1 MKKVLFFPPTHV
13 SPLPVL
19 LDMPDA
25 AAAALVAA
33 GAGAYPLQLPGD
45 VPPVSTFPLSISGTP
60 AAGMVGSGDT
70 FTPTIS
76 GGTPPYSL
84 SVASGA
90 LPGGRSIAGLA
101 VTGSYTTA
109 GSFSYTLRATDSKG
123 ATADLPVTLTVAG
136 NAAANVVAIGT
147 GGRMATNVQQVT
159 ATKLRLRSRSL
170 TRAAGSPYQTF
181 AFPLWYID
189 DAGVEQVV
197 RLPDG
202 LTAKCQFDVYTNGT
216 IVNAAGDRTGAGTV
230 NGAATF
236 TVANG
241 AAAAATGGAIPY
253 LFCRVDLSGIPLGA
267 AVLAMLE
274 MDAPAANWFMTMTDA
289 TSTSTSGENIYY
301 GGTTSI
307 GTFGAMGANGGSA
320 QTRAFRPL
328 VIIGEPTSGGLE
340 PVVAIGDSN
349 TLGTRGPGRPGQ
361 DGSSAQSGMAAFGL
375 FQATQPYSVFGKSGD
390 RAAWWNSA
398 PDNSFRFQALAWFKN
413 GRALLNLGTN
423 DLADVPSATD
433 TVVSSALTANVR
445 SLRPKI
451 KAAMGGTARI
461 GQAFILPRVTQ
472 QTGFLD
478 AASQT
483 VQTGY
488 ANTDAARPAYDAAI
502 TADVGVAGRALDFT
516 INPRALVNDPAA
528 TDRWKT
534 DGATLHYLEADGTHV
549 NQAGAQAASEAY
561 RVGASA

>member
-1 MKKVLFFPPTHV
+1 MAISKTRARLNRT
-13 SPLPVL
+13 
-19 LDMPDA
+19 
-25 AAAALVAA
+25 VAVVI
-33 GAGAYPLQLPGD
+33 GGGVVIGL
-45 VPPVSTFPLSISGTP
+45 TISGTP
-60 AAGMVGSGDT
+60 AAGTVGA
-70 FTPTIS
+70 
-76 GGTPPYSL
+76 GGTFLPIIAGGTAPYTL
-84 SVASGA
+84 SVASGT
-90 LPGGRSIAGLA
+90 LPPGRAISGLT

-109 GSFSYTLRATDSKG
+109 GTYSYTLRATDSNG
-123 ATADLPVTLTVAG
+123 ATADLAVTIVVAPG
-136 NAAANVVAIGT
+136 ATASVTAIGT
-147 GGRMATNVQQVT
+147 GGRMATNVQQVS
-159 ATKLRLRSRSL
+159 ATKLRLRSRSF

-189 DAGVEQVV
+189 DAGVTQVV

-202 LTAKCQFDVYTNGT
+202 LTAKCQFDVYTSGT
-216 IVNAAGDRTGAGTV
+216 ISNAAGDRTAAGTV

-241 AAAAATGGAIPY
+241 ATAAATGGAIPY
-253 LFCRVDLSGIPLGA
+253 LFCRLDLSGIPLGA

-274 MDAPAANWFMTMTDA
+274 MDALATGWFMTMTDA

-307 GTFGAMGANGGSA
+307 GTFGALGANGGSA

-328 VIIGEPTSGGLE
+328 VIVGEPTSGGLE

-349 TLGTRGPGRPGQ
+349 TLGARGPGRPGQ

-375 FQATQPYSVFGKSGD
+375 FQATQPYAVFGKNGD
-390 RAAWWNSA
+390 RAAWWNNA
-398 PDNSFRFQALAWFKN
+398 PDNDLRFQALAWFKN
-413 GRALLNLGTN
+413 GRALLNVGTN
-423 DLADVPSATD
+423 DLADVPNATD
-433 TVVSSALTANVR
+433 TVVSSALTTNVR
-445 SLRPKI
+445 SLRSKI

-516 INPRALVNDPAA
+516 FNPRALVNDPSA
-528 TDRWKT
+528 TDKWKT
-534 DGATLHYLEADGTHV
+534 DGATTHYFEADGTHV
-549 NQAGAQAASEAY
+549 NQLGAQTASIAY
-561 RVGASA
+561 RDAVSA

>member
-1 MKKVLFFPPTHV
+1 MKTVIYFPPAG
-13 SPLPVL
+13 SKAEPYPISL
-19 LDMPDA
+19 PDA
-25 AAAALVAA
+25 VADAMVAGAVAA
-33 GAGAYPLQLPGD
+33 FPALP
-45 VPPVSTFPLSISGTP
+45 PPIAPTPAPALTISGVP
-60 AAGMVGSGDT
+60 ASATVGIGDT
-70 FTPTIS
+70 FTPVIS
-76 GGTPPYSL
+76 GGTAPYSL
-84 SVASGA
+84 AVASGT
-90 LPGGRSIAGLA
+90 LPPGRSIAGLA
-101 VTGSYTTA
+101 VTGSYTAA

-189 DAGVEQVV
+189 DAGVTQVV

-202 LTAKCQFDVYTNGT
+202 LTAKCQFDVYTSGT
-216 IVNAAGDRTGAGTV
+216 ISNGAGDRTAAGTV
-230 NGAATF
+230 NGASTF

-241 AAAAATGGAIPY
+241 ATAAATGGAIPY
-253 LFCRVDLSGIPLGA
+253 LFCRLDLSGIPLGA

-274 MDAPAANWFMTMTDA
+274 MDALATGWFMTMTDA

-320 QTRAFRPL
+320 QTRALRPL
-328 VIIGEPTSGGLE
+328 VITGEPTSGGLE
-340 PVVAIGDSN
+340 PAVALGDSN
-349 TLGTRGPGRPGQ
+349 TLGARGPGRPGQ

-375 FQATQPYSVFGKSGD
+375 FQATQPYSVFGKNGD
-390 RAAWWNSA
+390 RASWWNNA
-398 PDNSFRFQALAWFKN
+398 PANDLRFQALAWFKN
-413 GRALLNLGTN
+413 GRALINFGTN
-423 DLADVPSATD
+423 DLGDVASASD
-433 TVVSSALTANVR
+433 TTVSTALIANVR
-445 SLRPKI
+445 SLRGKV
-451 KAAMGGTARI
+451 KTAMGGTARI
-461 GQAFILPRVTQ
+461 GQAFILPRVNEQ
-472 QTGFLD
+472 DGFLT
-478 AASQT
+478 AAAQG
-483 VQTGY
+483 VRTGY

-502 TADVGVAGRALDFT
+502 TADVGVAGMALDFT
-516 INPRALVNDPAA
+516 FNPRALVNDPAA